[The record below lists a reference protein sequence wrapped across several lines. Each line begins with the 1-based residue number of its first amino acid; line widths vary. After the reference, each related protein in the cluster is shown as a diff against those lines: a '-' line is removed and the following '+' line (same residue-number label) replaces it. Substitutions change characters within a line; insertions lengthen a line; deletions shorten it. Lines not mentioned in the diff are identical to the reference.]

1 MQHSIINFFIL
12 LLTLFC
18 IGLMLKKRKQQPAE
32 SIPFSTQLRLA
43 ISSIVAFF
51 MDTLGVGSF
60 ACNIALAKYFDT
72 FKDEEL
78 PGMVNGAQV
87 LPGALSAF
95 FFLGLVQVDPLTLM
109 ALIVATC
116 LGGIV
121 GASVIAK
128 FNAQTIRLVMLL
140 AFPTIAL
147 VIIGN
152 QFEWLPLHGDKIALH
167 GVELLLGFLGLFIA
181 GSLTAAGVGLFAM
194 IQAILFCLGMSPIV
208 AFPIMTAAGA
218 LQQPLST
225 SIFIMKNK
233 VPLKKS
239 LLMNLYG
246 VLGVLLALPI
256 ITHLSSSKLHFLLVM
271 VLIYNTM
278 MMGKNYLKH
287 REVRKMAEE
296 SLA

>member
-1 MQHSIINFFIL
+1 MQNSIINFLIL
-12 LLTLFC
+12 LLTVFC
-18 IGLMLKKRKQQPAE
+18 IGLMLKKNKLQPTE
-32 SIPFSTQLRLA
+32 SIPLSVQLSLA
-43 ISSIVAFF
+43 FSSIIAFF

-95 FFLGLVQVDPLTLM
+95 FFLGLVQVDTFTLIT
-109 ALIVATC
+109 LIAATC
-116 LGGIV
+116 IGGVV
-121 GASVIAK
+121 GASIISK
-128 FNAQTIRLVMLL
+128 FNAQTLRLVMLV

-147 VIIGN
+147 LILGN
-152 QFEWLPLHGDKIALH
+152 QLGWLPLHGEKIALR
-167 GVELLLGFLGLFIA
+167 GVELLLGCVGLFIA

-194 IQAILFCLGMSPIV
+194 VQAILFCLGMSPIV

-225 SIFIMKNK
+225 SILMMKNN

-239 LLMNLYG
+239 LLMNVYG
-246 VLGVLLALPI
+246 VFGVLIALPI
-256 ITHLSSSKLHFLLVM
+256 ITHLSSSKLHVLLVI
-271 VLIYNTM
+271 VLGYNTF
-278 MMGKNYLKH
+278 MMGKNYLKN
-287 REVRKMAEE
+287 RKILGIAEK